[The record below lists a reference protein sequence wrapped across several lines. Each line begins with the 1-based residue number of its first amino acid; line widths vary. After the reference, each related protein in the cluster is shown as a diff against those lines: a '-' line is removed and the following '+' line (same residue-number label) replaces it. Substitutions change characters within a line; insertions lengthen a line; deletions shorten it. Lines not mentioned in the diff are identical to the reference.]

1 MTFKELVS
9 AEDWEKTPDSIKKI
23 AEDMLI
29 NYNKEKPESIEGWE
43 LSYHGKDVPEFM
55 QGKNK
60 MTPGP
65 DEDWKITPE
74 PVQEAIMD
82 IAAKTIRKMS

>member
-1 MTFKELVS
+1 MTFKKLIS

-23 AEDMLI
+23 AEDMLT

-43 LSYHGKDVPEFM
+43 FSYHGKDVPEFM

-60 MTPGP
+60 LTPGP
-65 DEDWKITPE
+65 AEDWKITPE
-74 PVQEAIMD
+74 SVQEMVMKLTVD
-82 IAAKTIRKMS
+82 TMNKMR

>member
-1 MTFKELVS
+1 MSFKKLVS

-29 NYNKEKPESIEGWE
+29 NYNKEKPKSIEGWE

-55 QGKNK
+55 QGK
-60 MTPGP
+60 
-65 DEDWKITPE
+65 
-74 PVQEAIMD
+74 
-82 IAAKTIRKMS
+82 

>member
-1 MTFKELVS
+1 MTFKELVP

-23 AEDMLI
+23 AEDMLT

-43 LSYHGKDVPEFM
+43 LNYQGKDVPEFM

-60 MTPGP
+60 LTPGP
-65 DEDWKITPE
+65 AKDWKKTPE

-82 IAAKTIRKMS
+82 IAVKTIRK